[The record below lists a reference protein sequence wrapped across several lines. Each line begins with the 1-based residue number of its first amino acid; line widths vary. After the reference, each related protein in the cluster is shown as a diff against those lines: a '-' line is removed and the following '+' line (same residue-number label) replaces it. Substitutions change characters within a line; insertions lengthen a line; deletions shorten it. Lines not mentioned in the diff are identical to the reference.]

1 MYLKK
6 TTALLY
12 KYISAILLFLIPIL
26 TLPQQVGLKGKQIF
40 IAKSYTEFGE
50 PVGIIN
56 IKKLETEQ
64 TYSIILNSDKNKFR
78 EHLVF
83 LYIEK
88 SGDDDSYSTFYKLIR
103 TDKEKNFIAFNY
115 SFTSEGTYEIY
126 FTDFTK
132 NKIAS
137 TTVTVV
143 KKEEKELEK
152 AVVGQAR
159 PSLGIT
165 FCKQVIGDVPVS
177 EVKSVSINKDGGEI
191 YIYVFDEKPLN
202 IEKLVVSFW
211 RKKNKL
217 DQDGQFTDSKKYM
230 VNGNWHDTFFKY
242 RFQSAGDYKI
252 NFYDGN
258 EILLKTAYIT
268 VDK

>member
-1 MYLKK
+1 MYFKK

-12 KYISAILLFLIPIL
+12 KYISVILLFLIPIS
-26 TLPQQVGLKGKQIF
+26 TIPQQIGLKGKQIF
-40 IAKSYTEFGE
+40 IAKNYTEFGE
-50 PVGIIN
+50 PVGIVN
-56 IKKLETEQ
+56 IKKLEIDQ

-78 EHLVF
+78 EHLIF

-88 SGDDDSYSTFYKLIR
+88 TDGGDLYDTFYKLIR
-103 TDKEKNFIAFNY
+103 TDKEKNFVAFNY

-137 TTVTVV
+137 TTVTVG
-143 KKEEKELEK
+143 KKEDKKPEK
-152 AVVGQAR
+152 AAVGQSR

-165 FCKQVIGDVPVS
+165 FCKQVLGDVPVH
-177 EVKSVSINKDGGEI
+177 EVKSVSMDKDGGEI
-191 YIYVFDEKPLN
+191 YIFIFDERPLN
-202 IEKLVVSFW
+202 IEKLVVNFW

-217 DQDGQFTDSKKYM
+217 DEDGQFIGSEKYSI
-230 VNGNWHDTFFKY
+230 NGNWHDTFFKY
-242 RFQSAGDYKI
+242 RLKSAGDYKI

-268 VDK
+268 IEK

>member
-1 MYLKK
+1 LIRSYL
-6 TTALLY
+6 LIL
-12 KYISAILLFLIPIL
+12 LLFLTIQIF
-26 TLPQQVGLKGKQIF
+26 PQQFSLKGKQIF
-40 IAKSYTEFGE
+40 IAKNYTEFGE
-50 PVGIIN
+50 PIGTVN
-56 IKKLETEQ
+56 DKKLELEQ
-64 TYSIILNSDKNKFR
+64 TYSIILNSNKNKFK

-88 SGDDDSYSTFYKLIR
+88 TGGGDSYDTFYKLIR
-103 TDKEKNFIAFNY
+103 TDKEKNFVAFNY
-115 SFTSEGTYEIY
+115 FFTSEGTYEIY

-137 TTVTVV
+137 TTVTVG
-143 KKEEKELEK
+143 KKEERKPER
-152 AVVGQAR
+152 AAVGQLR

-177 EVKSVSINKDGGEI
+177 EVKSVSINKDGGEV
-191 YIYVFDEKPLN
+191 YIFVFDEKPLD

-217 DQDGQFTDSKKYM
+217 DQDGQFIDSKKYI

-242 RFQSAGDYKI
+242 RFQNTGDYKI
-252 NFYDGN
+252 NFYNGN

-268 VDK
+268 VEK

>member
-1 MYLKK
+1 
-6 TTALLY
+6 LY
-12 KYISAILLFLIPIL
+12 KYISAILLFLIPIF
-26 TLPQQVGLKGKQIF
+26 TLPQQLGLKGKQIF
-40 IAKSYTEFGE
+40 IAKNYTEFGE
-50 PVGIIN
+50 PIGTVN
-56 IKKLETEQ
+56 DKKLELEQ
-64 TYSIILNSDKNKFR
+64 TYSIILNSNKNKFK

-88 SGDDDSYSTFYKLIR
+88 TGGGDSYDTFYKLIR
-103 TDKEKNFIAFNY
+103 TDKEKNFVAFNY

-137 TTVTVV
+137 TTVTVG
-143 KKEEKELEK
+143 KKEEKKPEK
-152 AVVGQAR
+152 SAVGQSH

-191 YIYVFDEKPLN
+191 YIFVFDEKPLN

-217 DQDGQFTDSKKYM
+217 DEDGQFIDSKKYM

-242 RFQSAGDYKI
+242 RFQNAGDYKI

-268 VDK
+268 VEK